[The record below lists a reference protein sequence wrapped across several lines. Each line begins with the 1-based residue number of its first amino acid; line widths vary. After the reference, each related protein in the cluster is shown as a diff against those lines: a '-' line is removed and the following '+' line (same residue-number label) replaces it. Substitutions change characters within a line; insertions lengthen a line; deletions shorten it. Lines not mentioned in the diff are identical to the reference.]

1 MNNEAHYTTR
11 LKAVRPGDMLTLQR
25 QRFRVLTSQHDDGLI
40 TLELE
45 DTPDHPITL
54 IGVVNMKVTIET
66 RH

>member
-1 MNNEAHYTTR
+1 MNNDAHNTTR
-11 LKAVRPGDMLTLQR
+11 LKAVRPGDVLALQR
-25 QRFRVLTSQHDDGLI
+25 QRFRVLTSQQDDGLI

-54 IGVVNMKVTIET
+54 IGVANMHVAIEN